1 MFNAFI
7 RHKGLATERDA
18 EVSCIGDEANAA
30 ITLTETLE
38 SEQCN
43 ITHPTH
49 KEGHCSSEEN
59 VNW

>member
-7 RHKGLATERDA
+7 RHKRLAIGRDA
-18 EVSCIGDEANAA
+18 EVSCIGAEADAA
-30 ITLTETLE
+30 ITLTETWE

-49 KEGHCSSEEN
+49 KEGHCSSEEK
-59 VNW
+59 VDW